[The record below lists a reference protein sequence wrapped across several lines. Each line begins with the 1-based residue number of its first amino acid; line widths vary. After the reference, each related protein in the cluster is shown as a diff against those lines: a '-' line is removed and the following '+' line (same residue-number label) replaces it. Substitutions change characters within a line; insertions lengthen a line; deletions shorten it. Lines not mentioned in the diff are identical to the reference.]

1 MCRDA
6 PFRRRRLKWRSEKT
20 EIARPEKETTKKEN
34 TVERD
39 SVTLEIFSWL
49 GDGARGG
56 RPRAARMGSSCR
68 ELCGRSFDDVRRER
82 TELKK

>member
-1 MCRDA
+1 MLGR
-6 PFRRRRLKWRSEKT
+6 K
-20 EIARPEKETTKKEN
+20 KETTKKEN
-34 TVERD
+34 TVERA

-68 ELCGRSFDDVRRER
+68 ELCGRSFDDVRRA
-82 TELKK
+82 ELAAITAVVG